1 MATSSEAVI
10 AWLLSADHVPCGLAA
25 RLQLPAP
32 SAHTLSAWRFRGRWT
47 HSYAGELGHQR
58 SSHTTNIVEEVLP
71 DGELEQRIE
80 GSTATSK
87 MQWREVSGQHTGS
100 FDVVL
105 IEGAAPDPPGPG
117 FAAKAARTT
126 LESEGQPSAATAL
139 WPSAGMQRVHDEAGV
154 ALRAHLGSPYLD
166 RLKIDTHVELT
177 HTDRAPV
184 VVLEFDAR
192 FDGAPLRLIVGPD
205 GATWGTP
212 PRDEARKEELSGGS
226 AKIVLSALAWIVATI
241 IGLFAFVVPGVI
253 AAVLG
258 VLHLRKLVAK
268 RDQQIELWREQERPA
283 LSALVAQ
290 SLAPR

>member
-1 MATSSEAVI
+1 MATISEAIV
-10 AWLLSADHVPCGLAA
+10 AWLVSADHVPRGLAG

-32 SAHTLSAWRFRGRWT
+32 SAHTLSAWRFRGHWSHR
-47 HSYAGELGHQR
+47 YAGELGHQHT
-58 SSHTTNIVEEVLP
+58 SHTTNIVEQVLP

-80 GSTATSK
+80 GTTATSK
-87 MQWREVSGQHTGS
+87 MQWREVSGEHTGP
-100 FDVVL
+100 FDVVI
-105 IEGAAPDPPGPG
+105 IEGVAPDPPGHG
-117 FAAKAARTT
+117 FAATAARST
-126 LESEGQPSAATAL
+126 LESAGQSSSAPPL

-154 ALRAHLGSPYLD
+154 SLRAHLGSPYLD

-184 VVLEFDAR
+184 VMLEFDAR
-192 FDGAPLRLIVGPD
+192 FDGVPLRLVVGPD
-205 GATWGTP
+205 GATWGSP
-212 PRDEARKEELSGGS
+212 PRDEARKEELSAGS

-268 RDQQIELWREQERPA
+268 RDRHIELWREQERPA
-283 LSALVAQ
+283 LTSLVAQ